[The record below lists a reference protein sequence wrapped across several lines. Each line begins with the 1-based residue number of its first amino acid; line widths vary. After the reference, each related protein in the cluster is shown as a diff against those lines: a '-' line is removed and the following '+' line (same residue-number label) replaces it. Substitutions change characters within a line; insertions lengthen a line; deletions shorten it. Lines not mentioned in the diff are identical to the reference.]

1 MPHPRRLPTPKIPRF
16 SSIVKD
22 VPVITS
28 PHPHENV
35 SLGAPPRQ
43 FNPRVAAYMM
53 AFIGVLI
60 GGVVVGAKYKD
71 FTDTQEVFPCID

>member
-28 PHPHENV
+28 PHSHENV
-35 SLGAPPRQ
+35 GLSAPSQQ
-43 FNPRVAAYMM
+43 FNPRVAGYTI
-53 AFIGVLI
+53 AFVSVLV
-60 GGVVVGAKYKD
+60 GGVIVGAMYKD
-71 FTDTQEVFPCID
+71 FMDTQEVFPRLD